1 MKFDGNIK
9 DDIEKMRNLYGSGA
23 KSNDSSEKDNDK
35 KDDDKK
41 DGQERMKEEAKELF
55 NTYSSDEMW
64 KLQDIARSL
73 ATKYKETK
81 ELDLDINNQMRSYI
95 DKMAN
100 NKLDRAR
107 LMILAQ
113 YMFRTADDNVNI

>member
-23 KSNDSSEKDNDK
+23 KSNDH
-35 KDDDKK
+35 DDQL
-41 DGQERMKEEAKELF
+41 DGKERMRDEAKELF
-55 NTYSSDEMW
+55 NIYSSDEMW

-81 ELDLDINNQMRSYI
+81 KLDLGINNQMRSYI
-95 DKMAN
+95 DKIAKS
-100 NKLDRAR
+100 KLDRAR

-113 YMFRTADDNVNI
+113 YMFRTTDDNVDI